1 MRFVSDCAKNT
12 EKTKLMKRAQ
22 FSNCKALTIVPSSV
36 LRGMMFLVLAILAA
50 CLGVTQATYGV
61 DISQPCSSSGFS
73 CLKANGNDFAIVR
86 VFMSTGKVDPNG
98 ASSIS
103 AAWAG
108 GMAHVD
114 GYIFPCFSCGNPAG
128 QMDAAINGLT
138 AAGLK
143 QVRRLMG
150 TNDTADFK
158 TEELGSSYG
167 MLWVRRI

>member
-1 MRFVSDCAKNT
+1 
-12 EKTKLMKRAQ
+12 
-22 FSNCKALTIVPSSV
+22 
-36 LRGMMFLVLAILAA
+36 MMFLVLAILAT

-114 GYIFPCFSCGNPAG
+114 GYLFPCFSCGNPAG